1 MKPQKYLII
10 DLMLKVANNYGVL
23 NDLDQFNQIRVLNN
37 MVYLCIY
44 QQFAQNYRY
53 EPEKIQEYF
62 EFDEYE
68 FYSFKI
74 SSHWLSKFNIIDTE
88 YLWVEE
94 LLHISKE
101 YIFTVVLNRADI
113 GASTVEFY
121 LLDNSPL
128 ASSVRSIT
136 VIPKP
141 TPAPFEPIKLKSTVS
156 STKPKNKVRI
166 IKKNDKDRDFDR

>member
-94 LLHISKE
+94 LLGYFCPKRLNCKKLSSK
-101 YIFTVVLNRADI
+101 YSAQMV
-113 GASTVEFY
+113 
-121 LLDNSPL
+121 
-128 ASSVRSIT
+128 
-136 VIPKP
+136 
-141 TPAPFEPIKLKSTVS
+141 
-156 STKPKNKVRI
+156 
-166 IKKNDKDRDFDR
+166 